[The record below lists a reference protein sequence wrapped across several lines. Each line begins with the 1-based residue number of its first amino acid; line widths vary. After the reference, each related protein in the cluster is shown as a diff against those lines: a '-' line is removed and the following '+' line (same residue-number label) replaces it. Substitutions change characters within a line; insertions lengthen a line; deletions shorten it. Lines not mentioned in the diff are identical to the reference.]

1 MSDEKLQ
8 TQEPFIYYAELN
20 RQNMLVRE
28 LDGVEGLSRPF
39 SFEMTFVTEDG
50 DVFDPDTYVGGVAV
64 IRVER
69 KRNILRRL
77 SGVVV
82 EASLNAT
89 GPGAPEAWVRVEPRL
104 SLLRHK
110 FNHRVFRDMTAVE
123 IVQNVLGKA
132 QIGTQLRLRETY
144 KRRPYCVQFRE
155 TDLDFVHRLLEEEG
169 IFYFFPDHLENLKL
183 DPKAEHMI
191 ILADNAAAYD
201 PIVGGEEMPFR
212 PVDGLRRDFDHVIE
226 IRHRA
231 KMAPGKVTLRDWN
244 MEKPSLDMDVSAKGP
259 TEGGVEWYDY
269 PGKYE
274 LPDEGQ
280 RKVDIIGESFAR
292 QAWVIEG
299 RSDTARMAVGRTISV
314 TDVPDGIPK
323 RLALQKL
330 VHTFRRVDNEAVGH
344 SQLQVEFDALDADL
358 AFRPPIV
365 TPKPVINNPLTAY
378 VVGPEGEDIHTDEFA
393 RVKVHF
399 PWDRQMAR
407 DDNASHWVPVLQDN
421 TGSSGAMPR
430 VGWEML
436 VSFVEGD
443 PDRPTVLGRVYNPKD
458 PFPEALPAAK
468 TKTALR
474 SLSSPSRAGHNE
486 IWVEDAAGRELISIQ
501 AEKDKNVVV
510 ANDKTEDV
518 LNTEENTVL
527 ENEAISIGSNNTE
540 QVTSK
545 QMTTVEGDQ
554 KITIGGNRSRTVGR
568 GDLATINVD
577 RSMTIGGMHFRKIGG
592 FDNVVVGAGLTEMI
606 GGLDLEGCLQRHATT
621 AAALKTL
628 TVGGAVIEV
637 AGQEKKED
645 TDMFRMETIG
655 VALITAVATTFD
667 MKFGTT
673 RTTTIGGM
681 LNVDALTAMLQSVA
695 AKVTAKAGTSADL
708 TGSEGIV
715 IRSGGSE
722 VTITA
727 GGITMKSD
735 KDVVIAA
742 AGASNLDA
750 SEASLN

>member
-1 MSDEKLQ
+1 MSNQAPQ
-8 TQEPFIYYAELN
+8 THEPFIYIAELQ
-20 RQNMLVRE
+20 RQQLVVRE

-39 SFEMTFVTEDG
+39 SFEMTFVTKDG
-50 DVFDPDTYVGGVAV
+50 DIFDPDQFVGGVAV

-69 KRNILRRL
+69 AGQVLRRL

-82 EASLNAT
+82 EASLNGT

-104 SLLRHK
+104 SLLQHK

-123 IVQNVLGKA
+123 IVQMVLGQA
-132 QIGTQLRLRETY
+132 QIGTQLRLREDY

-169 IFYFFPDHLENLKL
+169 IFYFFPDHLEGLKL
-183 DPKAEHMI
+183 DPKAQHMV

-201 PIVGGEEMPFR
+201 AIVGGEEMPFR
-212 PVDGLRRDFDHVIE
+212 PVDGLRRDVDHVIE

-244 MEKPSLDMDVSAKGP
+244 LEKPSLDMDVSAAGP
-259 TEGGVEWYDY
+259 TQGGVEWYDY

-274 LPDEGQ
+274 LPEEGQ
-280 RKVDIIGESFAR
+280 RRVDVMGESLAR
-292 QAWVIEG
+292 SARFVEG
-299 RSDTARMAVGRTISV
+299 RCDTARLAVGRTISV
-314 TDVPDGIPK
+314 TDVPDGIPE
-323 RLALQKL
+323 RLALRKL
-330 VHTFRRVDNEAVGH
+330 VHSFRQVDGGQGQ
-344 SQLQVEFDALDADL
+344 SQLRVEFEAFDASLTY
-358 AFRPPIV
+358 RPPII
-365 TPKPVINNPLTAY
+365 TPRPVINNPLTAY

-436 VSFVEGD
+436 VGFVEGD
-443 PDRPTVLGRVYNPKD
+443 PDRQMVLGRVYNPKD
-458 PFPEALPAAK
+458 PFPEPLPAGK

-474 SLSSPSRAGHNE
+474 SLSSPSRVGHNE
-486 IWVEDAAGRELISIQ
+486 IWVEDAAGRELVSMQ
-501 AEKDKNVVV
+501 SEKDQNVVV
-510 ANDKTEDV
+510 ANDKSEDV

-527 ENEAISIGSNNTE
+527 ENETISIGSNNTE
-540 QVTSK
+540 QVGAK
-545 QMTTVEGDQ
+545 QMTTVVGDQ
-554 KITIGGNRSRTVGR
+554 RVTIGGNRSRTVGR
-568 GDLATINVD
+568 GDQATINGD

-592 FDNVVVGAGLTEMI
+592 FDNVVLGGSLGETI

-628 TVGGAVIEV
+628 TVGGAVIEI

-655 VALITAVATTFD
+655 VALITKVLTTFD
-667 MKFGTT
+667 MKVGTL
-673 RTTTIGGM
+673 RTTTIGG
-681 LNVDALTAMLQSVA
+681 LLAVKALTVALVA
-695 AKVTAKAGTSADL
+695 AKKLTAKALGSAEMTGT
-708 TGSEGIV
+708 EGIV

-735 KDVVIAA
+735 KDIVITA